1 VLPIAWAT
9 CSAFGATSDGLGGA
23 GSEIMADHVPLNR
36 AKLDGAR
43 VAEIVAECVNRI
55 GRTRSTICSIVTP
68 FAINASVQ
76 PSSRARCQQFE
87 RATLVGLLADAL
99 AVPLRERSKQA
110 KPFLSQ

>member
-43 VAEIVAECVNRI
+43 IAEIVAECVNRI
-55 GRTRSTICSIVTP
+55 
-68 FAINASVQ
+68 
-76 PSSRARCQQFE
+76 PSAAGWQ
-87 RATLVGLLADAL
+87 
-99 AVPLRERSKQA
+99 
-110 KPFLSQ
+110 